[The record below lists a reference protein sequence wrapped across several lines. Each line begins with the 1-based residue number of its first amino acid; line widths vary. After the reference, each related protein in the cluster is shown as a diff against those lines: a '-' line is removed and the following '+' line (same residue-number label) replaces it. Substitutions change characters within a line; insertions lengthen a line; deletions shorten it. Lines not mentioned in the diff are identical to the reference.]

1 MERNE
6 RNNMAVMYG
15 EQIVRAHESLDTFF
29 PFDPYILSRSGLIV
43 EDIYLKYESSLSTN
57 SIDYK
62 RSGLPMEEDDFLL
75 DQSFNDSV
83 SSTKK
88 NKTPHKFSYGSSPGF
103 KT

>member
-1 MERNE
+1 MTFNL
-6 RNNMAVMYG
+6 Y
-15 EQIVRAHESLDTFF
+15 IYTFF
-29 PFDPYILSRSGLIV
+29 YLLIYVRRSGLIV